1 MIFLAKPFEEI
12 QTQVAELLKDKILVG
27 HAVFNDLKV
36 RHCLVSSTSSH
47 FLPRRYCFRILGR
60 RLWIPNTTRGNSN

>member
-12 QTQVAELLKDKILVG
+12 QTQVAEHLKDKILVG

-36 RHCLVSSTSSH
+36 RHCATH
-47 FLPRRYCFRILGR
+47 R
-60 RLWIPNTTRGNSN
+60 